1 MRRQMNELSL
11 PHCTATLPGWSQTH
25 CPPSRFS
32 EVSGFKRRILFP
44 LVFTEVEAAIEETA
58 TANPL
63 FGQELK

>member
-1 MRRQMNELSL
+1 MNSPSLTALPLSPAGHRLTVL
-11 PHCTATLPGWSQTH
+11 PPASQKYL
-25 CPPSRFS
+25 
-32 EVSGFKRRILFP
+32 VSSGGSSSP

>member
-1 MRRQMNELSL
+1 MNSPSLS
-11 PHCTATLPGWSQTH
+11 ATLPGWSQTQ

-44 LVFTEVEAAIEETA
+44 LVFTEGKAAIEETA
-58 TANPL
+58 TANRL